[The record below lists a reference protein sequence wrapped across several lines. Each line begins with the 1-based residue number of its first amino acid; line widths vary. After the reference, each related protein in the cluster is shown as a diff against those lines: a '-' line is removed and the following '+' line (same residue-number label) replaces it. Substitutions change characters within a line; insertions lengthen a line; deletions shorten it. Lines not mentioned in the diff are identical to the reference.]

1 MKRRT
6 LVCLCLAILV
16 FVGILSIFF
25 VQIASPCYGP
35 CITADIDR
43 TKLNIY
49 ETVTVAGSVCP
60 PAPNVTV
67 RIAFT
72 RPDYTYVEQYVLT
85 DNKTG
90 AFNVTQKLDMVGY
103 WNIFPIYGHMSDRLY
118 AVVTDPSNPLAP
130 EPTPKTVPVPK
141 PNYTLIATSIIFFG
155 VGVVAF
161 AYGTRNKTRKISS
174 FRMFIQISLILVLFV
189 GVFYDHSNFPVPA
202 AQLAPH
208 EFLIG
213 TNALGVQ
220 MPDGLPAPWFGCY
233 YPCGKTVTCVLW
245 ELQTYI
251 YPFWNAGRGWGVNY
265 DVSGITRLAV
275 VFAVVIVL
283 SILLGRV
290 FCGWVCP
297 FGLYVDVVTRLR
309 KALRIKHRSLSD
321 KTNEA
326 IHQLKFVLLAV
337 IVLLCFVFGAQTI
350 TGTQLVPGTQKDG
363 FIYTYF
369 SAPFCQVCP
378 MKPLCIF
385 IETGVGLMKPQ
396 WITEQTTG
404 QFYQLG
410 YYITSINVLSLIL
423 VTLAAFFFRRSWC
436 RICPLGGLI
445 AIFNRYPPFKWISG
459 VRLEKS
465 EEKCAKCGVCKRVCP
480 TQVKEVYENRGG
492 DVTTSKC
499 ILCLRCVEMCP
510 YEDCLKF
517 KVAGKTVCKSRN
529 WLDNSNNTVVE

>member
-1 MKRRT
+1 
-6 LVCLCLAILV
+6 V
-16 FVGILSIFF
+16 
-25 VQIASPCYGP
+25 
-35 CITADIDR
+35 
-43 TKLNIY
+43 
-49 ETVTVAGSVCP
+49 TVTGIICP

-72 RPDYTYVEQYVLT
+72 RPDYSYVEQYVLT

-90 AFNVTQKLDMVGY
+90 AFSVTQKLDMVGY

-118 AVVTDPSNPLAP
+118 AVVTDPANPLAP
-130 EPTPKTVPVPK
+130 EPTPKVIPVPK
-141 PNYTLIATSIIFFG
+141 PNYTLIIAAIISFSI
-155 VGVVAF
+155 GVVAF
-161 AYGTRNKTRKISS
+161 AYGTRNKTRKISAL
-174 FRMFIQISLILVLFV
+174 RLFIQISLIIILFV

-208 EFLIG
+208 EFLVG
-213 TNALGVQ
+213 TNLLGVP

-245 ELQTYI
+245 EIQTYI

-265 DVSGITRLAV
+265 DATGITRLAV
-275 VFAVVIVL
+275 VFAVVIVA
-283 SILLGRV
+283 SVLLGRV

-297 FGLYVDVVTRLR
+297 FGLYVDVMTRLR
-309 KALRIKHRSLSD
+309 KALRIKHRTLSD

-326 IHQLKFVLLAV
+326 VHQLKYVILALL
-337 IVLLCFVFGAQTI
+337 ILLSFVFGAQAI
-350 TGTQLVPGTQKDG
+350 TGTQLIPGTQKG
-363 FIYTYF
+363 GAVYEYG

-385 IETGVGLMKPQ
+385 IDTGVGLMKPE
-396 WITEQTTG
+396 WITAQTTG

-410 YYITSINVLSLIL
+410 YYITSINVLVLIL
-423 VTLAAFFFRRSWC
+423 VTIAAFFLRRSWC

-445 AIFNRYPPFKWISG
+445 ALFNRFPPFKWISG
-459 VRLEKS
+459 VRLDKQ
-465 EEKCAKCGVCKRVCP
+465 EEKCTKCGVCKRVCP
-480 TQVKEVYENRGG
+480 TQVKEVKENKGG

-517 KVAGKTVCKSRN
+517 KVLGKTVCKSRN
-529 WLDNSNNTVVE
+529 WLNNSNDTVVE